1 MLATV
6 VALYNALGG
15 ASTRVPPFYGRRMEE
30 VRREVLRLSPVLP
43 LGKRGDGMRRVVF
56 MLAAMVLAMLLASG
70 VALAANKIGTNGPD
84 VLLGTNK
91 ADNLIGRGGNDVL
104 PGNRGSDNIVGG
116 AGNDLLIDGDLRES
130 ATDTLVGGDGNDV
143 IDAFNRPAARDV
155 IVCGDGFDRVSADRK
170 DVVAPDCERV
180 FSSFRAFLESI
191 PASFFRGLPPNPI
204 TG

>member
-1 MLATV
+1 M
-6 VALYNALGG
+6 
-15 ASTRVPPFYGRRMEE
+15 
-30 VRREVLRLSPVLP
+30 RREVLRLSLVLP
-43 LGKRGDGMRRVVF
+43 LGKRGKGMRRVVL
-56 MLAAMVLAMLLASG
+56 MLAAMALAMLLASG

-104 PGNRGSDNIVGG
+104 PGYGGPDNIVGG
-116 AGNDLLIDGDLRES
+116 EGNDLLIDGNLREF
-130 ATDTLVGGDGNDV
+130 AKDNLVGGDGNDV
-143 IDAFNRPAARDV
+143 IDAFNRPAVQDV

-180 FSSFRAFLESI
+180 FSSFQAFVESI
-191 PASFFRGLPPNPI
+191 PASFFQGLPPNPI

>member
-1 MLATV
+1 
-6 VALYNALGG
+6 
-15 ASTRVPPFYGRRMEE
+15 MEG
-30 VRREVLRLSPVLP
+30 S
-43 LGKRGDGMRRVVF
+43 MRRIALV
-56 MLAAMVLAMLLASG
+56 MLTMALALVTASG

-104 PGNRGSDNIVGG
+104 PGYGGSDNIVGG
-116 AGNDLLIDGDLRES
+116 AGNDLMIDGDLRES
-130 ATDTLVGGDGNDV
+130 AKDTLVGGDGNDV
-143 IDAFNRPAARDV
+143 IDAFNRPAAQDV

-180 FSSFRAFLESI
+180 FSSFLAFLESI
-191 PASFFRGLPPNPI
+191 PASFFEGLPPNPI